1 MLDRSIKPTPT
12 GKLKF
17 LTPKIENFTLDN
29 SVKVFFNKKD
39 TLPIIQ
45 MNLIIPS
52 GSIFNPIGKEGLSYL
67 TSMLLDEGADN
78 LSGFEISDKLELM
91 GTILNINS
99 NKEFTTI
106 SLLCL
111 IEKFEESLEILS
123 KIILQPNFDD
133 EDFDRQKLK
142 LITKNIQLEDDPSYV
157 ASNVFNKNI
166 FRNTNY
172 QFPSSG
178 INSSI
183 EKITNL
189 DVKDYFSQRYLP
201 NGSFIIVV
209 GNLEKNIAQ
218 NILNKYFEN
227 WKSKENKNQ
236 TEDKISSKKKMLVVN
251 KPNAVQSELRIG
263 HFSKGRNSNDFYA
276 RSILN
281 SILGG
286 QFSSRINLNLR
297 EDKGYTYGAHSSYNY
312 NSIGSTFTVATS
324 VKSENTGDAIKE
336 ILFELNE
343 IKNTIHQHEIDFA
356 KSYLVRRFPSMF
368 ETYSQIASNISLL
381 PLFNLPN
388 NYFETYIQKLDD
400 VNKADVLNAAKE
412 NIDFEKLLIVVVG
425 DEKLIRNQLSQ
436 FEEFE
441 IENL

>member
-12 GKLKF
+12 GKIQF
-17 LTPKIENFTLDN
+17 HTPKIENLTLDN

-52 GSIFNPIGKEGLSYL
+52 GSIYNPTGKEGLSYL
-67 TSMLLDEGADN
+67 TSLLLDEGADN
-78 LSGFEISDKLELM
+78 LSGFEISDKFELM
-91 GTILNINS
+91 GSILNINS

-111 IEKFEESLEILS
+111 KEKFEESLEILS
-123 KIILQPNFDD
+123 KIILHPSFHN

-157 ASNVFNKNI
+157 ASNFFNKNI
-166 FRNTNY
+166 FQNTNY

-183 EKITNL
+183 ESLANS
-189 DVKDYFSQRYLP
+189 DVKDFFSQRYLP
-201 NGSFIIVV
+201 NGSFIIIV
-209 GNLEKNIAQ
+209 GNLEENNVL
-218 NILNKYFEN
+218 NILNKYFEK
-227 WKSKENKNQ
+227 WKPQENKNLSV
-236 TEDKISSKKKMLVVN
+236 EKIVPNKKIIVVN
-251 KPNAVQSELRIG
+251 KPDAVQSELRIG
-263 HFSKGRNSNDFYA
+263 HFSKGRNSEDFYA

-297 EDKGYTYGAHSSYNY
+297 EAKGFTYGAHSNYNY
-312 NSIGSTFTVATS
+312 NSIGSTFSVATS

-343 IKNTIHQHEIDFA
+343 IKNTIHQSEIDFA
-356 KSYLVRRFPSMF
+356 KSYLVRRYPSMF
-368 ETYSQIASNISLL
+368 ETYSQIASNISLI

-388 NYFETYIQKLDD
+388 NYFENYIQKISNVEKNDL
-400 VNKADVLNAAKE
+400 LNAAKE
-412 NIDFEKLLIVVVG
+412 NIDFSKLLIVIVG
-425 DEKLIRNQLSQ
+425 DVNLIKNQLQQ
-436 FEEFE
+436 FEDFG
-441 IENL
+441 IEKF